1 MRRVAL
7 AISALAFA
15 LAPPTLQAAEEG
27 AQPPSPPAIDIAAG
41 KAVAEACAACH
52 GPAGISELPGVPHLA
67 GQHAEYLVTAL
78 KAYRG
83 GVRVHEDM
91 KGMVAGLGAE
101 DARNAAHYFASLAP
115 FSSAAVKAAAHD
127 GEAAL
132 AESETTAWDPHVA
145 AREIVG
151 PCEACHGDD
160 GNSTEPGM
168 PGLAGQP
175 VPYLEASLKAYRDGA
190 RAHDAMAA
198 FASTLSNADI
208 ELIAPHYA
216 AIAPK
221 PGASSGDGNLV
232 DGANVAARCVQCHGS
247 DGNSSDPAVPRLAG
261 MHDEY
266 LATAITAY
274 QEEERDHPVMRDLV
288 ASLSES
294 EIANVSFFY
303 AGQKPKA
310 PPQPIL
316 VPAEEWAQKCDRCHG
331 PDGAS
336 TDPRFPI
343 LAGQSTEYLVRALR
357 TYHTGSREN
366 SMMGAMLFPLHEADF
381 QRLAEHYAG
390 KTAN

>member
-27 AQPPSPPAIDIAAG
+27 AQPQSPPAIDIDAG
-41 KAVAEACAACH
+41 KAVAETCAACH

-67 GQHAEYLVTAL
+67 GQHAEYLMTAL

-83 GVRVHEDM
+83 GLRRHEDM
-91 KGMVAGLGAE
+91 KGVVAGLGEE
-101 DARNAAHYFASLAP
+101 DARNAAHYFAGLAP
-115 FSSAAVKAAAHD
+115 FTSAAVKAASG
-127 GEAAL
+127 GEATW
-132 AESETTAWDPHVA
+132 AESETTTWDPHVA

-151 PCEACHGDD
+151 PCTACHGDD

-175 VPYLEASLKAYRDGA
+175 VPYLEVSLKAYRDGA

-198 FASTLSNADI
+198 FASTLSDADI
-208 ELIAPHYA
+208 ELIASHYA

-221 PGASSGDGNLV
+221 PGATAGDGDLV
-232 DGANVAARCVQCHGS
+232 DGANVAAGCVQCHGS
-247 DGNSSDPAVPRLAG
+247 DGNSSAPAVPRLAG
-261 MHDEY
+261 MDAEY

-274 QEEERDHPVMRDLV
+274 QEEDRDHPVMRGLV

-303 AGQKPKA
+303 AGQKPMA
-310 PPQPIL
+310 PPQPMI

-336 TDPRFPI
+336 TAF
-343 LAGQSTEYLVRALR
+343 
-357 TYHTGSREN
+357 
-366 SMMGAMLFPLHEADF
+366 LFS
-381 QRLAEHYAG
+381 
-390 KTAN
+390 